1 MLLQD
6 DIKENILD
14 VAQSIFRKYGF
25 KKTTMDE
32 IAKAAR
38 KGKSTLYYYF
48 KSKEEIF
55 AAVIEKEG
63 NYMQNELMRIVA
75 LNISS
80 QATLKK
86 YILARMKL
94 IDQVANLY
102 DAIKDDYLSHYH
114 FIQKYRVKYD
124 EFEISILKQMLIKGI
139 NSKEFKIDADKID
152 MVAFGLATAL
162 KGLEIPFFLEN
173 KYTEIERRL
182 DSLLDILFYGIAR
195 K

>member
-63 NYMQNELMRIVA
+63 NYMQNELMRIV
-75 LNISS
+75 
-80 QATLKK
+80 T
-86 YILARMKL
+86 
-94 IDQVANLY
+94 
-102 DAIKDDYLSHYH
+102 
-114 FIQKYRVKYD
+114 
-124 EFEISILKQMLIKGI
+124 
-139 NSKEFKIDADKID
+139 
-152 MVAFGLATAL
+152 
-162 KGLEIPFFLEN
+162 
-173 KYTEIERRL
+173 
-182 DSLLDILFYGIAR
+182 
-195 K
+195 